1 MVTRWIY
8 FVQAPGLIPGGE
20 AHQIFA
26 LYEGYED
33 RDGVSNRFSYFE
45 RTRWEPLGLLIYLLA
60 VRGARKVNLRTEGRP
75 TCEVSEKTRNDTEN
89 QPTK

>member
-8 FVQAPGLIPGGE
+8 FVQAQGSIPGSE

-26 LYEGYED
+26 LREGYEE
-33 RDGVSNRFSYFE
+33 RDVASNRFSCFE
-45 RTRWEPLGLLIYLLA
+45 RTSWEPLGLLIYLLA
-60 VRGARKVNLRTEGRP
+60 VRDARKVNLQTEGRP
-75 TCEVSEKTRNDTEN
+75 TCEVSEKPGNKIKN